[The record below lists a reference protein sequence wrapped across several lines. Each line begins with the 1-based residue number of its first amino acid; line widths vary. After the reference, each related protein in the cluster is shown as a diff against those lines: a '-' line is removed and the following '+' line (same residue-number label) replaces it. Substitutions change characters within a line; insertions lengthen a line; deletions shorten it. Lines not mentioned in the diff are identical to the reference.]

1 MHAQNFI
8 VNQGSNWH
16 TVKNILELFPETDTV
31 PILTLVVESINTID
45 LSALVI
51 APQQE
56 EVLLKLDFV
65 GQQENDRLERLLAS
79 VNVVAEEEIV
89 GLRWV
94 ATVLKQPQEV
104 SELSVHVTYTRS
116 ENELQKVTYRRS

>member
-1 MHAQNFI
+1 M
-8 VNQGSNWH
+8 
-16 TVKNILELFPETDTV
+16 ELFPETDTV

-45 LSALVI
+45 LSTLVI
-51 APQQE
+51 ASQQE

-79 VNVVAEEEIV
+79 VNVVAEEEVV